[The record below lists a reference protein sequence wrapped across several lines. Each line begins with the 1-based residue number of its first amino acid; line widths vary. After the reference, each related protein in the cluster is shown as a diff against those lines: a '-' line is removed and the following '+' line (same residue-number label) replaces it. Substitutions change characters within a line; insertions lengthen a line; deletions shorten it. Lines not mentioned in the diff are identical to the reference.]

1 MELWMLCFFWVTGG
15 GLAGFIFGFG
25 LKALLVKRKK
35 PIGTLRLDRSD
46 PNEAPYLFLELERGG
61 MDRIYSDK
69 TVIFKVD
76 LNSYLP
82 RN

>member
-1 MELWMLCFFWVTGG
+1 MELWMWIAGG
-15 GLAGFIFGFG
+15 FLTGFIFGFG